1 MCVYTYIINI
11 YIYVQVCMYVH
22 IYKIYMYMS
31 VYKIH
36 IYRYI
41 CVYVLKNTPV
51 AFYILCNNDLGVP

>member
-1 MCVYTYIINI
+1 MYVCTYI
-11 YIYVQVCMYVH
+11 H
-22 IYKIYMYMS
+22 TYKIYMY

-51 AFYILCNNDLGVP
+51 AFYILCNNDVGVP

>member
-1 MCVYTYIINI
+1 MCVCTYI
-11 YIYVQVCMYVH
+11 H
-22 IYKIYMYMS
+22 TYKIYMY

-51 AFYILCNNDLGVP
+51 AFYILCNNDVGVP